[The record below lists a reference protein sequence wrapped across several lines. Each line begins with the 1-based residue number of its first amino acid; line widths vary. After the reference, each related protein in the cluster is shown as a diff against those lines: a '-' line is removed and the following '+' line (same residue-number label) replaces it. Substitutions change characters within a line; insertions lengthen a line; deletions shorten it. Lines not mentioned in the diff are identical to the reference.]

1 MRWIALRATVAFS
14 ALAGTGCQTIGPSAF
29 TTLSKDQQP
38 ARPGSEY
45 SYSGGRAIQTFAVAP
60 TGVQPAVLAALDDL
74 RIDRV
79 RQTSDGGAI
88 VFEGTTADERKA
100 SITLRPHPSGTRL
113 SARIGMFGDQ
123 ALSRALMDRV
133 GVRLGTL
140 PPAPVPATPPSEPG
154 HNPYLSRAAIPDSEM
169 LQEISE
175 APYRPTLV
183 PNNRP

>member
-1 MRWIALRATVAFS
+1 MRWIALCATVVFS
-14 ALAGTGCQTIGPSAF
+14 ALAGTGCQTVGSSAF
-29 TTLSKDQQP
+29 KTLAKDQEP
-38 ARPGSEY
+38 ARPGLEY
-45 SYSGGRAIQTFAVAP
+45 SYSGGRAIQTFAMAP
-60 TGVQPAVLAALDDL
+60 TTVQPAVLAALDDL

-79 RQTSDGGAI
+79 RQISDGGAI
-88 VFEGTTADERKA
+88 VFEGTTADDRKA
-100 SITLRPHPSGTRL
+100 SITLRPHPAGTRL

-140 PPAPVPATPPSEPG
+140 PPAAIPNTPPSEPG
-154 HNPYLSRAAIPDSEM
+154 HNPYFSRTAVPDSEM